1 MSVKFRPLLPD
12 DYQVICNLVLNKEEL
27 FMVYPKG
34 QFPFTVDQFE
44 AMLARRVEPTVL
56 TIDGEVAGFA
66 AFYQLRKAR
75 FVFIGNVIVDRN
87 RRGSGLGRK
96 LVSYMSEM
104 AFGKYNL
111 PEVRISVHNRNTRA
125 LILYTSLGF
134 NPYAIQSKT
143 DPRGHRVAL
152 ISLSLRREN

>member
-1 MSVKFRPLLPD
+1 MLVEFRPPLPD
-12 DYQVICNLVLNKEEL
+12 DYQFICNLVHDKKEL

-34 QFPFTVDQFE
+34 QFPFTVSQFE
-44 AMLARRVEPTVL
+44 AMLDRRVEPTVL
-56 TIDGEVAGFA
+56 MIDGEVVGFA

-75 FVFIGNVIVDRN
+75 FVFIGNVIVDRS

-104 AFGKYNL
+104 AFAKYNL
-111 PEVRISVHNRNTRA
+111 PEVRISVYNRNTRA

-134 NPYAIQSKT
+134 TPYAIQSKT
-143 DPRGHRVAL
+143 DLSGHRVAL
-152 ISLSLRREN
+152 LSLSLRRDN